1 MITTIFK
8 KDLKLFFSNKKNVVL
23 TFLIPIFLISL
34 FAFAFGGI
42 SNESSEDKQVTL
54 LYADFDSSST
64 SKKIRAQLDTL
75 STINLMK
82 VTLEE
87 GNNALLKGKY
97 SGFLILNKG
106 FKDSLL
112 LSKKLPIT
120 YKYDASNPFEAKMLQ
135 SIITGAVM
143 NTVGSQLYMYKV
155 ENYMNTKFKTLP
167 NNLKQRILTDISQV
181 SFKNMT
187 SISAIEAVPVVKESS
202 NTGNLG
208 LIQAVAGT
216 AIMML
221 LFSISGVG
229 GGLLEEKESGT
240 LSRLL
245 YTPIKTTSIL
255 YGKMLA
261 TLFIS
266 ILQLFTMFVF
276 AWISF
281 DLPIF
286 KDVISLILLTI
297 AVAFSVS
304 SFGVFLVSISKTRQ
318 QLQNLSTIIILLM
331 SAIGGSMIPLFI
343 MPSIMRKIAVVSLNY
358 WGIQGY
364 YDIFWR
370 NLSTF
375 EILPRIGVLS
385 FIGIVM
391 LLISIP
397 LFKRNIVSLTN

>member
-1 MITTIFK
+1 MIVTIFK

-23 TFLIPIFLISL
+23 TFLIPILLISL

-42 SNESSEDKQVTL
+42 SMSSSENKQVTL
-54 LYADFDSSST
+54 LYTRFDTSLI
-64 SKKIRAQLDTL
+64 SKKIKVQLDTL
-75 STINLMK
+75 STINLVQ

-87 GNNALLKGKY
+87 GNKALLKGKNA
-97 SGFLILNKG
+97 GFLILNEG
-106 FKDSLL
+106 LKDSLL
-112 LSKKLPIT
+112 LSKKLPIVF
-120 YKYDASNPFEAKMLQ
+120 KYDAANPFEAKMLQ
-135 SIITGAVM
+135 SIVTGVVM
-143 NTVGSQLYMYKV
+143 NTIGSQLYMHKIAH
-155 ENYMNTKFKTLP
+155 YMDTKFKSMP
-167 NNLKQRILTDISQV
+167 ADLKQRILTDVSKVSLKNKISTVV
-181 SFKNMT
+181 S
-187 SISAIEAVPVVKESS
+187 AVPVVKKSS
-202 NTGNLG
+202 DTGNLG

-245 YTPIKTTSIL
+245 YTPIKPTAIL

-266 ILQLFTMFVF
+266 MLQLVTMFVF
-276 AWISF
+276 SWIAF
-281 DLPIF
+281 GLPIF
-286 KDVISLILLTI
+286 KDITSLILLTI

-304 SFGVFLVSISKTRQ
+304 SFGVFLVSVSKTRQ

-331 SAIGGSMIPLFI
+331 SAIGGSMIPLFVMPNI
-343 MPSIMRKIAVVSLNY
+343 MQKIAVISLNY

-370 NLSTF
+370 NLSIV
-375 EILPRIGVLS
+375 EILPRIGVLGL
-385 FIGIVM
+385 IGLVM

-397 LFKRNIVSLTN
+397 LFKRNIVALTN